1 MVKVIDRRAAL
12 ALLGTSALTA
22 CAAPALVTREERDP
36 FEGGI
41 GGTGIIGVVTAL
53 GSLQVNGLDVA
64 ITSETDVKSALG
76 PMAPEA
82 IQPGMAVTIYA
93 NRSAGATRAR
103 RVSVDY
109 AAVGTAARGRGG
121 RLEVA
126 GVPVVAEPGAL
137 GRAEIGAR
145 VAVSG
150 VWGLG
155 AIVASRFDP
164 VPEGPDLIAGTV
176 TRGDP
181 ARFGIGSVPVR
192 GISRLPRRGGYAVAL
207 GRADEAGFQART
219 LLEGRFGASDRL
231 RLLSVEGFLEPVA
244 AQPGFR
250 IAGLGHSFDRQVNL
264 APLADAR
271 AIFFGRYTG
280 LFRAQAGYVV
290 PEGFADRRA
299 ALSGGI
305 ADFGGPVVETL

>member
-1 MVKVIDRRAAL
+1 MRVIDRRAAL

-22 CAAPALVTREERDP
+22 CAAPSIVTREDRDP

-53 GSLQVNGLDVA
+53 GSLQVNGLFVDV
-64 ITSETDVKSALG
+64 TSETSVASALG
-76 PMAPEA
+76 PMTPADV
-82 IQPGMAVTIYA
+82 QPGMAVTIFA
-93 NRSAGATRAR
+93 NRSEDGLRAR

-109 AAVGTAARGRGG
+109 TAIGTAERGRSG

-126 GVPVVAEPGAL
+126 GVPVIAEPGAL
-137 GRAEIGAR
+137 GTAEIGER

-150 VWGLG
+150 VWGPA

-164 VPEGPDLIAGTV
+164 APEGPDLIAGTV

-192 GISRLPRRGGYAVAL
+192 GIARLPRRGGYAVAL
-207 GRADEAGFQART
+207 GQSDERGFRARE
-219 LLEGRFGASDRL
+219 LMEGRFGASDRL
-231 RLLSVEGFLEPVA
+231 RLLSVDGFLEPVA
-244 AQPGFR
+244 ALPGFR
-250 IAGLGHSFDRQVNL
+250 IAGLGHSFDRQVRLQRL
-264 APLADAR
+264 ASNR
-271 AIFFGRYTG
+271 ALYFGRYTG

-290 PEGFADRRA
+290 PESFAERRA
-299 ALSGGI
+299 ALAGGI
-305 ADFGGPVVETL
+305 QAFNGPVIETV